1 VVKIGGTMPNSE
13 EIKAEVGQL
22 AARLGHEG
30 FIYLYYQD
38 GRIKLVGDM
47 SVSVLAPLLM
57 DIIKRKV
64 S

>member
-1 VVKIGGTMPNSE
+1 MHNSE
-13 EIKAEVGQL
+13 EIKTEVGQL
-22 AARLGHEG
+22 AAKLGHEG